1 MTTYTA
7 DTPKE
12 WREKGGSL
20 AKKLNTEFAL
30 VEAML
35 APFDVTADLVTVSKA
50 LKLSAADGASAA
62 KAILAGIGTPTDPA
76 TTAIVDGK
84 FVEMRCQTT
93 AASGDNR
100 LAYLR
105 YLIAGAGGG
114 ECLRA
119 STVVNANTGTAHG
132 AHFGIEFKATA
143 GGSECSGLGVGLRG
157 TLMIPDVASW
167 APTGTYAGLMAEI
180 YSEGEDSD
188 PAGMTELSVLRL
200 VNGGNGTGKG
210 NVDTDAFLIS
220 VQGFTAA
227 ADVTK
232 VLSSVSLNELPAS
245 TVGLRCK
252 VGDTT
257 YYLPLVLAS
266 EWN

>member
-30 VEAML
+30 VQAML
-35 APFDVTADLVTVSKA
+35 APFTVTASLVTIDRA
-50 LKLSAADGASAA
+50 IKLSAAGGASAA
-62 KAILAGIGTPTDPA
+62 KAILMGIGTAGTPA
-76 TTAIVDGK
+76 STTTVDGK
-84 FVEMRCQTT
+84 FVELRCKTT

-100 LAYLR
+100 LMYLR
-105 YLIAGAGGG
+105 HILGGAGGG

-119 STVVNANTGTAHG
+119 STVVEANLGTAHG
-132 AHFGIEFKATA
+132 AHFGIEFKAAA

-157 TLMIPDVASW
+157 TLMIPNIASW
-167 APTGTYAGLMAEI
+167 APTGNYAALMAEI
-180 YSEGEDSD
+180 FSEGEHSD

-200 VNGGNGTGKG
+200 ENTGNSTGKAD
-210 NVDTDAFLIS
+210 VDTDAFLMSIK
-220 VQGFTAA
+220 GFAAA

-232 VLSSVSLNELPAS
+232 VLSSVSLAELPANS
-245 TVGLRCK
+245 VGLRCK
-252 VGDTT
+252 IGSTT
-257 YYLPLVLAS
+257 YYLPFVLAT